1 MGFEETKFK
10 YKCDTDGYFRREW
23 MEKSFRFALSF
34 VRAYLCDVETHPHGR
49 LFERST
55 SSLHRFPVRG
65 NNRFKRIGVRRQ
77 SEGHHNPPCVSLPT
91 RCLKS
96 CHLHCMHQLFVS
108 HLELNI
114 TLRSNLIHQHLIRD
128 FLIFLF
134 FIIIRAFIQLNLV

>member
-1 MGFEETKFK
+1 MNGKE
-10 YKCDTDGYFRREW
+10 
-23 MEKSFRFALSF
+23 LS
-34 VRAYLCDVETHPHGR
+34 VRIVIRPRLYTCDVETHPHGR

-96 CHLHCMHQLFVS
+96 CHVHCMHQLFVS

-114 TLRSNLIHQHLIRD
+114 TLRSNLIHPRFPD
-128 FLIFLF
+128 LF
-134 FIIIRAFIQLNLV
+134 FIIIIRTFIQLNLVEMPK